1 MKLSGKSWILLLLA
15 LLVFAVGYY
24 LWESLTR
31 DELPAGFASG
41 NGRIEAVEIDISTRT
56 PGRIVEILVREGD
69 FVKPGQVLAR
79 MDTDVLEA

>member
-56 PGRIVEILVREGD
+56 PAWLSS
-69 FVKPGQVLAR
+69 AR
-79 MDTDVLEA
+79 CSQPAVAC